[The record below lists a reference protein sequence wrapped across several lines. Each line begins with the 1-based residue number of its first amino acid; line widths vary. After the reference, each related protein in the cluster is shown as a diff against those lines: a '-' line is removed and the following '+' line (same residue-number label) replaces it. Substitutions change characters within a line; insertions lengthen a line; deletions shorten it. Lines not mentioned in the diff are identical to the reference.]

1 MQDAAVA
8 ERQAPP
14 RRGHAL
20 RHSTGWPSITARQ
33 TASSSSSS
41 SSGPTFE
48 EWSNSMSE
56 LARPK
61 PTASVH
67 ASPQVHNGAGGRAC
81 RLDLPAVAVA
91 THHGCCAEL
100 ACQALDD
107 CGKPLTER
115 GVVHGGLLWAG
126 RQRPGQC
133 RRRRAHPTSSDRSY
147 GRAPRYGTSSTP
159 CTGVSGRAGHVLAD
173 RGGASGA
180 IGIQRCL
187 SQTS

>member
-20 RHSTGWPSITARQ
+20 RHSTSWPSITARQ

-41 SSGPTFE
+41 SSVPTFE

-91 THHGCCAEL
+91 THHGCAEL

-126 RQRPGQC
+126 RQRPGHVDVVGHTRHPATVRMVERQGTGP
-133 RRRRAHPTSSDRSY
+133 RRLHVPGFPVGQVMFWQTGAE
-147 GRAPRYGTSSTP
+147 PR
-159 CTGVSGRAGHVLAD
+159 VR
-173 RGGASGA
+173 
-180 IGIQRCL
+180 
-187 SQTS
+187 